1 MTARR
6 RRTFAASSPE
16 EVWEVACDPE
26 HLARWWPR
34 VDRVE
39 SADSAGFTQVMRSA
53 RGKTVRADFRVAERA
68 RPRSCRWVQELEG
81 TPFERLLARSEIAIS
96 LAPGT
101 EVTLEISRTMR
112 GLSRF
117 GGFMVRR
124 AAHRQLEEA
133 LDNLERICG

>member
-1 MTARR
+1 VRVSR
-6 RRTFAASSPE
+6 SRTFAASAPE
-16 EVWEVACDPE
+16 EVWRVACDPD

-39 SADSAGFTQVMRSA
+39 SADAGGFTQVMRSA
-53 RGKTVRADFRVAERA
+53 RGKTVRADYRVAEA
-68 RPRSCRWVQELEG
+68 VRPVSCRWVQELEG
-81 TPFERLLARSEIAIS
+81 TPFERLLARNEVAIA

-101 EVTLEISRTMR
+101 AVTLEIRRTMR